1 MQAIDLKELYKQAF
15 GVSVPE
21 YQLYEQKSDK
31 AVYSGKDNGDG
42 LLRGKF
48 GSIIYGNNA
57 IGGNYTFMPAFFDL
71 DNDGD
76 FGANDYELPFPIM
89 RISSQKRIVETP
101 LTERKGTVV
110 EIVSQQN
117 WKIYIK
123 GFIVS
128 KDASFPEEEV
138 YRLKQLYEDEKNPYL
153 RLRCALTDLFLT
165 TDDRVVITDLNFPDV
180 KGIENVKPYEMNLI
194 TTNIFDLNVKA

>member
-15 GVSVPE
+15 GVSIPE
-21 YQLYEQKSDK
+21 YQLFEQKGDK
-31 AVYSGKDNGDG
+31 AVYSGKDNGD
-42 LLRGKF
+42 LYLRGKF
-48 GSIIYGNNA
+48 GSIMYGNNA

-71 DNDGD
+71 DNDGQFTEYD
-76 FGANDYELPFPIM
+76 FELPFPII

-110 EIVSQQN
+110 EIVSQEN

-123 GFIVS
+123 GFIIS
-128 KDASFPEEEV
+128 KDLIFPEEQV
-138 YRLKQLYEDEKNPYL
+138 YALKQLYENTKYL

-165 TDDRVVITDLNFPDV
+165 ADDRVVITDLNFPDV
-180 KGIENVKPYEMNLI
+180 KGIEHVKPYEMNLI
-194 TTNIFDLNVKA
+194 TTNIFNLNVTG